1 MKKVMKKISLNRM
14 ETKFMNSAKSKTSDP
29 HRLLINLSGKNTK
42 KGVKNMFL
50 FQILSCTIPGK
61 M

>member
-14 ETKFMNSAKSKTSDP
+14 ETKFMNSAESKTSDS
-29 HRLLINLSGKNTK
+29 HRLLVNLSGKNTK
-42 KGVKNMFL
+42 KGVINMFL